1 MKQKLNLRISSANE
15 LINFLKRFSAIDSSL
30 LVEIDSTNMKA
41 KTHTPERSV
50 VKSSKIELSRIFVDT
65 PEIKE
70 SILFGVYNI
79 DKLMNTFKHF
89 PEGGVDFVLDYEKT
103 ADGNLGTSITVS
115 NESLKINFDCASIR
129 LFTHI
134 TDEMM
139 DRISTTESAV
149 VDFVLSKENQNR
161 ILSLSTIDT
170 DHKLLTFDVKE
181 GKVSSLG
188 KSFHLN
194 LLNLEN
200 KSGETNIS
208 LYKQQ
213 FAYLDR
219 EDSIAYVSDDRIV
232 FNSIETETKTIIGKA
247 D

>member
-1 MKQKLNLRISSANE
+1 MKQKLALRISSSNE
-15 LINFLKRFSAIDSSL
+15 LISFLKRFSAIESSL
-30 LVEIDSTNMKA
+30 LIEIDNGYMKA

-50 VKSSKIELSRIFVDT
+50 VKSSKIELSRIFVDV
-65 PEIKE
+65 PEMNE
-70 SILFGVYNI
+70 SVLFGVYNI

-89 PEGGVDFVLDYEKT
+89 PEGGVDFVLDYEST
-103 ADGNLGTSITVS
+103 GDGNVGTSITVS
-115 NESLKINFDCASIR
+115 NDSLKINFDCASLR

-134 TDEMM
+134 TDDMM
-139 DRISTTESAV
+139 ERISTTDSSV

-161 ILSLSTIDT
+161 ILSLSTIDS

-219 EDSIAYVSDDRIV
+219 EDAIAYVSDDRIV
-232 FNSIETETKTIIGKA
+232 FNSIETDTKTIIGKA

>member
-1 MKQKLNLRISSANE
+1 MKQKLSLRISSSNE
-15 LINFLKRFSAIDSSL
+15 LINFLKRFSSIESSL
-30 LVEIDSTNMKA
+30 LIEIDNGYMKA

-50 VKSSKIELSRIFVDT
+50 VKSSKIELSRIFVDL
-65 PEIKE
+65 PEMNE
-70 SILFGVYNI
+70 SVLFGVYNI

-103 ADGNLGTSITVS
+103 AEGNVGTSITVS
-115 NESLKINFDCASIR
+115 NDSLKINFDCASLR

-134 TDEMM
+134 TDDMM
-139 DRISTTESAV
+139 ERISTTDSSV

-161 ILSLSTIDT
+161 ILSLSTIDS
-170 DHKLLTFDVKE
+170 DHKLLTFDVKS

-194 LLNLEN
+194 LLDLEDT
-200 KSGETNIS
+200 SGETNIS

-219 EDSIAYVSDDRIV
+219 EDAIAYVSDDRIV
-232 FNSIETETKTIIGKA
+232 FNSIETDTKTIIGKA

>member
-1 MKQKLNLRISSANE
+1 MKQKLSLRISSSNE
-15 LINFLKRFSAIDSSL
+15 LISFLKRFSAIESSL
-30 LVEIDSTNMKA
+30 LIEIDNGFLKA

-50 VKSSKIELSRIFVDT
+50 VKSSKIELSRIFVDV
-65 PEIKE
+65 PEMNE
-70 SILFGVYNI
+70 SVLFGVYNI

-103 ADGNLGTSITVS
+103 GDGNVGTSITVS
-115 NESLKINFDCASIR
+115 NDSLKINFDCASLR

-134 TDEMM
+134 TDDMM
-139 DRISTTESAV
+139 ERISTTDSAV

-161 ILSLSTIDT
+161 ILSLSTIDS

-194 LLNLEN
+194 LLSLEN
-200 KSGETNIS
+200 TSGETNIS

-219 EDSIAYVSDDRIV
+219 EDAIAYVSDDRIV
-232 FNSIETETKTIIGKA
+232 FNSIETDTKTIIGKA

>member
-1 MKQKLNLRISSANE
+1 MKNKLTLRIASSNE
-15 LINFLKRFSAIDSSL
+15 LISFLKRFSSIESSL
-30 LVEIDSTNMKA
+30 LIELEDGYMKA

-50 VKSSKIELSRIFVDT
+50 VKSSKIELSRIFTDS
-65 PEIKE
+65 PEISE
-70 SILFGVYNI
+70 NIMFGVYNI
-79 DKLMNTFKHF
+79 DKLMQTFKHF
-89 PEGGVDFVLDYEKT
+89 PEGGVDFVLEYEKT
-103 ADGNLGTSITVS
+103 AEGNVGTTITVS
-115 NESLKINFDCASIR
+115 NESLKINFDCASLR

-139 DRISTTESAV
+139 ERISTTDSSV
-149 VDFVLSKENQNR
+149 VNFILSKENQNR
-161 ILSLSTIDT
+161 ILSLSTIDS
-170 DHKLLTFDVKE
+170 DSKLLTFDVKE

-200 KSGETNIS
+200 IEDQTNIS

-232 FNSIETETKTIIGKA
+232 FNSIETDTKTIIGKA

>member
-1 MKQKLNLRISSANE
+1 MKNKLNLRISSANE
-15 LINFLKRFSAIDSSL
+15 LINFLKRFSAIESSL
-30 LVEIDSTNMKA
+30 LIELDGNYMKA

-50 VKSSKIELSRIFVDT
+50 VKSSKIELSRIFVDA
-65 PEIKE
+65 PEINE

-79 DKLMNTFKHF
+79 DKLMQTFKHF
-89 PEGGVDFVLDYEKT
+89 PEGGVNFVLEYEKSG
-103 ADGNLGTSITVS
+103 DGNVGTSIVVS
-115 NESLKINFDCASIR
+115 NENLKINFDCASLR

-139 DRISTTESAV
+139 DRISTTDSAV

-161 ILSLSTIDT
+161 ILSLSTIDS

-200 KSGETNIS
+200 KNGETNIS

-232 FNSIETETKTIIGKA
+232 FNSIETDTKTIIGKA

>member
-1 MKQKLNLRISSANE
+1 MKQKLSLRISSSNE
-15 LINFLKRFSAIDSSL
+15 LISFLKRFSAIESSL
-30 LVEIDSTNMKA
+30 LIEIDNGYLKA
-41 KTHTPERSV
+41 KTHTPEKSV
-50 VKSSKIELSRIFVDT
+50 VKSSKIELSRIFVDI
-65 PEIKE
+65 PEMNE
-70 SILFGVYNI
+70 SVLFGVYNI

-103 ADGNLGTSITVS
+103 GDGNIGTSIVVS
-115 NESLKINFDCASIR
+115 NDSLKINFDCASLR

-134 TDEMM
+134 TDDMM
-139 DRISTTESAV
+139 ERISTTDSSV

-161 ILSLSTIDT
+161 ILSLSTIDS
-170 DHKLLTFDVKE
+170 DHKLLTFNVKE

-194 LLNLEN
+194 LLSLEN
-200 KSGETNIS
+200 KSSETNIS

-219 EDSIAYVSDDRIV
+219 EDAIAYVSDDRIV
-232 FNSIETETKTIIGKA
+232 FNSIETDTKTIIGKA

>member
-1 MKQKLNLRISSANE
+1 MKQKLSLRISSSNE
-15 LINFLKRFSAIDSSL
+15 LISFLKRFSAIESSL
-30 LVEIDSTNMKA
+30 LIEIDNGYMKA

-50 VKSSKIELSRIFVDT
+50 VKSSKIELSRIFVDA
-65 PEIKE
+65 PDMSE
-70 SILFGVYNI
+70 SVLFGVYNI

-103 ADGNLGTSITVS
+103 AEGNVGTSITVS
-115 NESLKINFDCASIR
+115 NDSLKINFDCASLR

-134 TDEMM
+134 TDDMM
-139 DRISTTESAV
+139 ERISTTESAV

-161 ILSLSTIDT
+161 ILSLSTIDS

-194 LLNLEN
+194 LLNLEDT
-200 KSGETNIS
+200 SGETNIS

-219 EDSIAYVSDDRIV
+219 EDAIAYVSDDRIV
-232 FNSIETETKTIIGKA
+232 FNSIETDTKTIIGKA

>member
-1 MKQKLNLRISSANE
+1 MKNKLNLRISSANE
-15 LINFLKRFSAIDSSL
+15 LINFLKRFSQIESSL
-30 LVEIDSTNMKA
+30 LIEIDGTYMKA

-65 PEIKE
+65 PEITE

-79 DKLMNTFKHF
+79 DKLMQTFKHF

-103 ADGNLGTSITVS
+103 GDGNVGTAITVS
-115 NESLKINFDCASIR
+115 NENLKINFDCASLR

-139 DRISTTESAV
+139 DRISTTDSSV
-149 VDFVLSKENQNR
+149 IDFVLSKENQNR
-161 ILSLSTIDT
+161 ILSLSTIDS
-170 DHKLLTFDVKE
+170 DHKLLTFDVKG
-181 GKVSSLG
+181 GKVTSLG
-188 KSFHLN
+188 KSFNLN

-232 FNSIETETKTIIGKA
+232 FNSIETDTKTIIGKA

>member
-1 MKQKLNLRISSANE
+1 MKNKLTLRIASSNE
-15 LINFLKRFSAIDSSL
+15 LISFLKRFSSIESSL
-30 LVEIDSTNMKA
+30 LIELEDGYMKA

-50 VKSSKIELSRIFVDT
+50 VKSSKIELSRIFTDS
-65 PEIKE
+65 PEISE
-70 SILFGVYNI
+70 NIMFGVYNI
-79 DKLMNTFKHF
+79 DKLMQTFKHF
-89 PEGGVDFVLDYEKT
+89 PEGGVDFVLEYEKT
-103 ADGNLGTSITVS
+103 AEGNVGTSIIVS
-115 NESLKINFDCASIR
+115 NESLKINFDCASLR

-139 DRISTTESAV
+139 ERISTTDSSV
-149 VDFVLSKENQNR
+149 VNFILSKENQNR
-161 ILSLSTIDT
+161 ILSLSTIDS
-170 DHKLLTFDVKE
+170 DSKLLTFDVKE
-181 GKVSSLG
+181 GKVASLG

-200 KSGETNIS
+200 INDQTNIS

-232 FNSIETETKTIIGKA
+232 FNSIETDTKTIIGKA

>member
-1 MKQKLNLRISSANE
+1 
-15 LINFLKRFSAIDSSL
+15 
-30 LVEIDSTNMKA
+30 
-41 KTHTPERSV
+41 
-50 VKSSKIELSRIFVDT
+50 
-65 PEIKE
+65 
-70 SILFGVYNI
+70 
-79 DKLMNTFKHF
+79 
-89 PEGGVDFVLDYEKT
+89 
-103 ADGNLGTSITVS
+103 
-115 NESLKINFDCASIR
+115 
-129 LFTHI
+129 
-134 TDEMM
+134 MM
-139 DRISTTESAV
+139 ERISTTDSSV

-161 ILSLSTIDT
+161 ILSLSTIDS

-219 EDSIAYVSDDRIV
+219 EDAIAYVSDDRIV
-232 FNSIETETKTIIGKA
+232 FNSIETDTKTIIGKA